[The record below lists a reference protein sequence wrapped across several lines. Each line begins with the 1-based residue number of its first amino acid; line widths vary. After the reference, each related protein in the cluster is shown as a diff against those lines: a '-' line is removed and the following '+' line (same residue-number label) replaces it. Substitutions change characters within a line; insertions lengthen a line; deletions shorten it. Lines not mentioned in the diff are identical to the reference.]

1 MAAPELPA
9 ADSYPTITAA
19 AVQAPS
25 SFLDR
30 RAGIEQTCRLVEEAA
45 AAGADL
51 VVFPES
57 FVPGHPLWLHFL
69 STNDRRSVAAYERLF
84 ANALT
89 VPGPEVDAV
98 AETARRC
105 EVTVVLGVT
114 EKRPG
119 SSGTLYNS
127 QLFLG
132 RDGRLLGKHQ
142 KLVPT
147 VREKVVHAPG
157 GGEGIDT
164 FETEFGRIGGLI
176 CGENSNPLATYAL
189 QALGEAVHA
198 ASWPPFMGFSSAAEV
213 VGFVSRSV
221 AYSGH
226 VFVVNAVGLVGD
238 DFFELMGDEIAD
250 PDEVRRRSGGS
261 SIVDPHGR
269 VLAGPL
275 GPGEEGMLLAEL
287 DLGIAVRAK
296 LSHDFTGHY
305 NRFDVFELRL
315 NRRARPPLVVD
326 DGET

>member
-9 ADSYPTITAA
+9 ADSYPTIAAA

-105 EVTVVLGVT
+105 ELTVVLGVT

-250 PDEVRRRSGGS
+250 RDEVRRRSGGS